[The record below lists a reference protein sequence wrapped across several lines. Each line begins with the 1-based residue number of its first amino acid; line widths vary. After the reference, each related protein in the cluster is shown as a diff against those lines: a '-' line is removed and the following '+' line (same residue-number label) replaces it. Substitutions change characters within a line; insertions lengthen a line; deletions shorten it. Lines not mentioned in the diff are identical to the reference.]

1 MPKKGTKKDDVSKDG
16 WILSNAYPPNS
27 TILQE
32 VIDGKKEKK
41 DGNEQKN
48 KNAKAILAQVL
59 EAPEASCVMDPGPSL
74 ICVLPCRSLTRYALT
89 SKEKLTKILRSFL
102 IVGNEIGLFQNHPQ
116 QWECLAQG
124 ACLRCFIE
132 WVPPLIRASH
142 RLSNYTA
149 LWLVEPHPALSST
162 IATPGQ
168 VVQAKGEGKGCKI
181 DPTSYH
187 KSLKDEDKEGIST
200 VIKEEAGRHYLTRRE

>member
-1 MPKKGTKKDDVSKDG
+1 MCV
-16 WILSNAYPPNS
+16 IIS
-27 TILQE
+27 TLLQM
-32 VIDGKKEKK
+32 
-41 DGNEQKN
+41 
-48 KNAKAILAQVL
+48 LCSSL
-59 EAPEASCVMDPGPSL
+59 YHCVMDPHPQL
-74 ICVLPCRSLTRYALT
+74 ICMLPCRSLTRYALS
-89 SKEKLTKILRSFL
+89 SKEKLTHILCSFFM
-102 IVGNEIGLFQNHPQ
+102 VGNEIGFVQNDPQ
-116 QWECLAQG
+116 RWECLAPG
-124 ACLRCFIE
+124 ARLRCFIE

-142 RLSNYTA
+142 RLSNYKA

>member
-1 MPKKGTKKDDVSKDG
+1 
-16 WILSNAYPPNS
+16 
-27 TILQE
+27 
-32 VIDGKKEKK
+32 
-41 DGNEQKN
+41 
-48 KNAKAILAQVL
+48 
-59 EAPEASCVMDPGPSL
+59 MDPCPQL
-74 ICVLPCRSLTRYALT
+74 ICMLPGRCLTRYAST
-89 SKEKLTKILRSFL
+89 SKQELTKIVCSFF
-102 IVGNEIGLFQNHPQ
+102 IVGNEIGLFQNDPQ
-116 QWECLAQG
+116 QWEFLVQG
-124 ACLRCFIE
+124 ARLRCFTR
-132 WVPPLIRASH
+132 WVLPTIQASH
-142 RLSNYTA
+142 RLSNYKA

>member
-1 MPKKGTKKDDVSKDG
+1 MAMNKKIKT
-16 WILSNAYPPNS
+16 
-27 TILQE
+27 
-32 VIDGKKEKK
+32 
-41 DGNEQKN
+41 
-48 KNAKAILAQVL
+48 ILAQVL

-124 ACLRCFIE
+124 ARLRCFIE

-142 RLSNYTA
+142 RLSNYKA

-181 DPTSYH
+181 DHTSYH

-200 VIKEEAGRHYLTRRE
+200 VLNEEAGQHYLTHRE